1 MHANA
6 FDRYHDIPSPVH
18 RLDPR
23 VKVVLTVLFII
34 SNALLPDG
42 AWLPFALSWLFL
54 LAANVISRLGIG
66 YTFKRSFVALPF
78 ALVAVTVLF
87 SIPGTPLFKFHF
99 WVWDLTIT
107 HAGWLRFI
115 SIVIRS
121 WLSVQVPILLVAVT
135 RFPDLI
141 HALEHLRV
149 PAILTTIIAFLY
161 RYLFVLTDEV
171 FRLLRARESRSAA
184 APSTSLR
191 KGQRSGGSVFW
202 QARIAGNMAGQLF
215 LRSYERSDRI
225 YNAMAAR
232 GYAGQLRT
240 LNPHE
245 MKSSDYLV
253 CALVIAIIFIL
264 QILGRL

>member
-1 MHANA
+1 MHFDA
-6 FDRYHDIPSPVH
+6 FDRYHEKESLLH

-23 VKVVLTVLFII
+23 VKVLVTVIFIV

-42 AWLPFALSWLFL
+42 AWIAFL
-54 LAANVISRLGIG
+54 LAWLFVLAANLFSRLGIG
-66 YTFKRSFVALPF
+66 YSLKRSIIALPF
-78 ALVAVTVLF
+78 ALIAVTVLF
-87 SIPGTPLFKFHF
+87 SIPGQPVASFQLLM
-99 WVWDLTIT
+99 WNLTIT
-107 HAGWLRFI
+107 DMGLLRFV
-115 SIVIRS
+115 SILIRA
-121 WLSVQVPILLVAVT
+121 WLSVQMAILLVAVT

-184 APSTSLR
+184 VPGS
-191 KGQRSGGSVFW
+191 RSGGGVLW
-202 QARIAGNMAGQLF
+202 RAKIAGNMAGQLF

-225 YNAMAAR
+225 YNAMIAR
-232 GYAGQLRT
+232 GYAGHLYT

-245 MKSSDYLV
+245 MKSSDYFTT
-253 CALVIAIIFIL
+253 ALAIAVIFIL